1 MRLKKYI
8 IILFLLIKSGSVR
21 SQSLDLERI
30 SSSHNLG
37 KILSCK
43 RLSYNYAPHV
53 KNIYVLY
60 LEDNK
65 VCMYYKDDDYISKKF
80 LTHFSLLAN
89 SYIGI
94 SDGVWKIYQESY
106 SDWILAGEFPA
117 LQFDSISI
125 LSYNVYGGYKDSS
138 ITLLYNSYG
147 EKRLFENKIPY
158 AICNKPIVYQN
169 GIFIVQRKV
178 RENQPNRF
186 KYIDYKTSAPL
197 APCSFDTILNYP
209 HAFNHYSVVILN
221 GKLAIYS
228 FDEFKLIENDINKYF
243 IVPLYDFPLV
253 FKNNYIALGNMTWKK
268 LRVENA
274 EFIDFKICG
283 DQVLGTITT
292 AENHKHKVDF
302 WEKRLIKKRNIHL
315 NSLMKNCEKN

>member
-1 MRLKKYI
+1 
-8 IILFLLIKSGSVR
+8 
-21 SQSLDLERI
+21 
-30 SSSHNLG
+30 
-37 KILSCK
+37 
-43 RLSYNYAPHV
+43 
-53 KNIYVLY
+53 
-60 LEDNK
+60 
-65 VCMYYKDDDYISKKF
+65 MYYKDDDYISKNF

-138 ITLLYNSYG
+138 ITLLYNSYD